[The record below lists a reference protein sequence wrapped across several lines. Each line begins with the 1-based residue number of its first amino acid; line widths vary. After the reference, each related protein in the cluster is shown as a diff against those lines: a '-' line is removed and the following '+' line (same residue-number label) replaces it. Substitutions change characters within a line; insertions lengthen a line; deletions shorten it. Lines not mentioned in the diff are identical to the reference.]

1 MQQSAVPEITAQEI
15 GPQHQRVRRVLDLL
29 RNTRPNP
36 DRRFVAEELWAC
48 NALLDAGTEVETF
61 FWCPQAAYSDEA
73 QLRAR
78 QLAARAT
85 DTFRVS
91 ERTFARMSERDR
103 PDGLLSIARLPRWD
117 PDTLPLDRSSLVVV
131 TDGMEIPGNLG
142 TLLRSMDAAAA
153 DALLMVNRRTR
164 LTHPKVF
171 RASHGMVLTVP
182 SLDFDSVGEC
192 ADWLADR
199 GFGVLLAD
207 SGAHANHTT
216 VDYPERT
223 ALVLGAERFGLSREW
238 AGRGTTVTLPM
249 RGRADSLNVSV
260 AASILLFT
268 ARERMPA
275 VTVAGR

>member
-1 MQQSAVPEITAQEI
+1 MDDPGHLQEI
-15 GPQHQRVRRVLDLL
+15 GPSHQRVRRVLDLL

-36 DRRFVAEELWAC
+36 DRRFVAEGLWAC
-48 NALLDAGTEVETF
+48 NALLATDTAVETF
-61 FWCPQAAYSDEA
+61 FWCPPAAYSDEA

-78 QLAARAT
+78 QLTERAT
-85 DTFRVS
+85 DAFRVS

-103 PDGLLSIARLPRWD
+103 PDGLLCIARLPRWD
-117 PDTLPLDRSSLVVV
+117 PDTLPLGERALVVV

-182 SLDFDSVGEC
+182 SLDFNSVGEC
-192 ADWLADR
+192 ADWLEAR

-207 SGAHANHTT
+207 SGAVANHTT
-216 VDYPERT
+216 VEYPERT

-238 AGRGTTVTLPM
+238 AGRGTAVTLPM

-268 ARERMPA
+268 ARERMP
-275 VTVAGR
+275 GG